1 MPLQLQLKEQ
11 VKSLGNCNHNK
22 VCTVI
27 FFFLI
32 IPMKKLFFFF
42 TPYTI
47 SRKNSQL
54 GESPAIALMIS
65 ILPWTQNN
73 SHKCQWTSRN
83 IWAWSILLC
92 VCGKIFDC
100 TNLEFTLRSTSK
112 LLFSSYYYDPWL
124 HTISII
130 ILSKQLQ

>member
-22 VCTVI
+22 VCKVI
-27 FFFLI
+27 FF
-32 IPMKKLFFFF
+32 KKNNTYEKTFFFFF

-83 IWAWSILLC
+83 I
-92 VCGKIFDC
+92 
-100 TNLEFTLRSTSK
+100 
-112 LLFSSYYYDPWL
+112 
-124 HTISII
+124 
-130 ILSKQLQ
+130 